1 MIIKNE
7 IKFTDEISEP
17 SWNSFKDFCRI
28 EPENCGSSD
37 GDHGRDPFTVNFTI
51 VIQKF
56 LKKQKHFIHYF
67 CFFRKVFTCFIL
79 ENVIPVVAGA

>member
-56 LKKQKHFIHYF
+56 LKKQN
-67 CFFRKVFTCFIL
+67 IL
-79 ENVIPVVAGA
+79 FMTFVS